1 MYFHPQ
7 FAKRFEALVANAQ
20 KAHRTGRVDHPD
32 VKLLAAVV
40 RLVETTVPADPD
52 HPDFRLREDLG
63 RFRRAKGRGLPSRYR
78 LFWVFSSRARAIV
91 FLYLNDASSLRKAG
105 ARSDPYA
112 RFAELRRRGELGAD
126 FDANVTA
133 ATRPPRNHV

>member
-1 MYFHPQ
+1 VYFHPLFRQ
-7 FAKRFEALVANAQ
+7 RFAALVVAAE
-20 KAHRTGRVDHPD
+20 KAERTGRGDHPD
-32 VKLLAAVV
+32 VKVLAAVV
-40 RLVETTVPADPD
+40 RLVETIVPADPD
-52 HPDFRLREDLG
+52 HPDFRLSGGLG

-112 RFAELRRRGELGAD
+112 RFADLLRRGELGAD
-126 FDANVTA
+126 FDANVA
-133 ATRPPRNHV
+133 AAKRPPPRRV

>member
-7 FAKRFEALVANAQ
+7 FAERLDVLVAAAE
-20 KAHRTGRVDHPD
+20 KAKRAGRDDHPD

-40 RLVETTVPADPD
+40 RLVETVVPADPD
-52 HPDFRLREDLG
+52 HPDFRLRGGLAS
-63 RFRRAKGRGLPSRYR
+63 FRRAKGRGLPSRYR

-112 RFAELRRRGELGAD
+112 RFADRLRRGEIGAD
-126 FDANVTA
+126 FDANVSA
-133 ATRPPRNHV
+133 AKRPPRRRA

>member
-7 FAKRFEALVANAQ
+7 FRRRFDTLLAAAEKAK
-20 KAHRTGRVDHPD
+20 RTGRGDHPD

-40 RLVETTVPADPD
+40 RLVETIVPADPD
-52 HPDFRLREDLG
+52 HPDFRLVGDLG
-63 RFRRAKGRGLPSRYR
+63 RFRRAKGRGLPARYR

-112 RFAELRRRGELGAD
+112 RFSQLLRRGEVGDD
-126 FDANVTA
+126 FDTNLDA
-133 ATRPPRNHV
+133 ATLKPRRHA

>member
-1 MYFHPQ
+1 VYFHPRFAEQ
-7 FAKRFEALVANAQ
+7 FNALVAAAE
-20 KAHRTGRVDHPD
+20 KAKRVGRDDHPD

-40 RLVETTVPADPD
+40 RLVETVVPADPND
-52 HPDFRLREDLG
+52 PDFRLRGDFA

-105 ARSDPYA
+105 AGSDPYA
-112 RFAELRRRGELGAD
+112 RFADQLRRGEIGAD
-126 FDANVTA
+126 FDANISA
-133 ATRPPRNHV
+133 AKRPPRSRS